1 MARRPEMMDLS
12 LGTPPLAAL
21 WLLVPAVPI
30 GLYIA
35 FTDLKAMR
43 IPNNAVLALT
53 LGFAIFGL
61 IGLPFADWAWR
72 WLNLVV
78 VLLAGMGL
86 YAVRGLG
93 AGDAKFA
100 AAAAPYFA
108 AADWTFVVLLF
119 AALLIASWV
128 AHRIARATLRGLA
141 PDWKSWTTGK
151 RFPMGLALGP
161 TLIAYLALAAFA

>member
-1 MARRPEMMDLS
+1 MDPAF
-12 LGTPPLAAL
+12 GTPPVAAL
-21 WLLVPAVPI
+21 WLLIPAVPI

-35 FTDLKAMR
+35 FTDLKEMR
-43 IPNNAVLALT
+43 IPNHAVLALA
-53 LGFAIFGL
+53 LGFALFGL

-72 WLNLVV
+72 WLNLIV
-78 VLLAGMGL
+78 VLAAGIGL
-86 YAVRGLG
+86 YAIRAVG

-108 AADWTFVVLLF
+108 AADWLSVVLLF
-119 AALLIASWV
+119 SALLLASW
-128 AHRIARATLRGLA
+128 ATHRLARALLRSLT

-161 TLIAYLALAAFA
+161 TLIAYLAFAAFA

>member
-1 MARRPEMMDLS
+1 MDPAF
-12 LGTPPLAAL
+12 GTPPVAAL
-21 WLLVPAVPI
+21 WLLIPAVPI

-35 FTDLKAMR
+35 FTDLKEMR
-43 IPNNAVLALT
+43 IPNHAVLALA
-53 LGFAIFGL
+53 LGFALFGL

-72 WLNLVV
+72 WLNLIV
-78 VLLAGMGL
+78 VLAAGIGL
-86 YAVRGLG
+86 YAIRAVG

-108 AADWTFVVLLF
+108 AADWLSVVLLLS
-119 AALLIASWV
+119 ALLLASW
-128 AHRIARATLRGLA
+128 ATHRLARALLRSLT

-151 RFPMGLALGP
+151 RFPMGLTLGP

>member
-1 MARRPEMMDLS
+1 MEF
-12 LGTPPLAAL
+12 GTPPIAAL
-21 WLLVPAVPI
+21 WLLIPAVPV

-35 FTDLKAMR
+35 FTDMKEMR
-43 IPNNAVLALT
+43 IPNHAVIALVA
-53 LGFAIFGL
+53 GFAIFGL

-72 WLNLVV
+72 WLHLVV
-78 VLLAGMGL
+78 VLLAGMAL
-86 YAVRGLG
+86 NAARALG

-100 AAAAPYFA
+100 AAAAPFIALSDWQVAAMIFA
-108 AADWTFVVLLF
+108 GFLLAA
-119 AALLIASWV
+119 WV
-128 AHRIARATLRGLA
+128 AHRLARLTLVRFA

>member
-1 MARRPEMMDLS
+1 MMDLS
-12 LGTPPLAAL
+12 PGTPPAAAL

-35 FTDLKAMR
+35 FTDLKTMR
-43 IPNNAVLALT
+43 IPNKAVLALA
-53 LGFAIFGL
+53 LGFAFFGL

-78 VLLAGMGL
+78 VLLAGMAL
-86 YAVRGLG
+86 YAVRALG

-100 AAAAPYFA
+100 AAAAPSVA
-108 AADWTFVVLLF
+108 ASDWAFVMLLF
-119 AALLIASWV
+119 AALLIASWA
-128 AHRIARATLRGLA
+128 AHRLARATLSSLA
-141 PDWKSWTTGK
+141 PDWKSWSSGK